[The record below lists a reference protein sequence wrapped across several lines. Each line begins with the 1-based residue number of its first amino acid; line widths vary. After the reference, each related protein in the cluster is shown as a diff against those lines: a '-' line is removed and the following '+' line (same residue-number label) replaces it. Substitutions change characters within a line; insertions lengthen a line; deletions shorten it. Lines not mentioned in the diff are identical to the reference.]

1 MKPLALNIAA
11 IALLLTSASALATA
25 TVSYIDTDRM
35 TDVPR
40 NHGELESMEQIFSQH
55 LARLSE
61 KLPAGQVLKVEFLD
75 IDLAGDVFPRVAVR
89 DVRVMKGQ
97 ADWPR
102 MHFRYSIEQDGKVIA
117 SGERKLQNPSYQQSV
132 NLFGQ
137 ELYGYERQML
147 EDWFRKD
154 LLHTR

>member
-1 MKPLALNIAA
+1 MQE
-11 IALLLTSASALATA
+11 
-25 TVSYIDTDRM
+25 R
-35 TDVPR
+35 
-40 NHGELESMEQIFSQH
+40 F
-55 LARLSE
+55 
-61 KLPAGQVLKVEFLD
+61 
-75 IDLAGDVFPRVAVR
+75 
-89 DVRVMKGQ
+89 VMKGQ

-102 MHFRYSIEQDGKVIA
+102 MHFRYSIEQDRKVIA